1 MSSIADLIQRLK
13 AVTLNADAYKE
24 VRELLQALG
33 KFGLIELRLHPTN
46 EFIRA
51 RTLKDNETVRVVK
64 DLSYC
69 PHQFN
74 TTYQRASTPNKT
86 MFYSVLVQPEFTP
99 NGFLAMGRATGLLE
113 SWPLMRD
120 KASKDVQ
127 RIAYGKWTNTRD
139 MRLAAIVYK
148 DQFADNNPK
157 TEMLQKAFKRHVQQ
171 LQGFADETLAIT
183 ALLADEYSK
192 EPIPAQY
199 DYMLS
204 AIFTEIAI
212 EKGFDGIL
220 YPSVR
225 TAGQGLNVAIT
236 PDFVD
241 RYMEL
246 RAAGECTVLKNGELT
261 VVLNDTVAIIPR
273 GQNELKLRPFDDP
286 AKLAADKQHEMK
298 TLGLS

>member
-1 MSSIADLIQRLK
+1 MSNIAELIQRLK
-13 AVTLNADAYKE
+13 TISLNTDSHNE

-33 KFGLIELRLHPTN
+33 KFGLIELRQHPTN

-51 RTLKDNETVRVVK
+51 RTLKDDETVHVVR

-69 PHQFN
+69 PNHLN

-113 SWPLMRD
+113 SWPPMRD
-120 KASKDVQ
+120 KSSKGIQ
-127 RIAYGKWTNTRD
+127 KIAYGKWTNTRD
-139 MRLAAIVYK
+139 MKLAAIVYN
-148 DQFADNNPK
+148 DEFAVNNPK
-157 TEMLQKAFKRHVQQ
+157 TEMLHEAFKNHVQEIH
-171 LQGFADETLAIT
+171 GFADETLAIT
-183 ALLADEYSK
+183 GLLADEYSK
-192 EPIPAQY
+192 EPILTQY

-212 EKGFDGIL
+212 EKGFDGVL

-241 RYMEL
+241 RFMEL
-246 RAAGECTVLKNGELT
+246 TAAGECTVLKNGELT

-273 GQNELKLRPFDDP
+273 GQNDLKLRPFDDP
-286 AKLAADKQHEMK
+286 AKLEAEKKYEMNR
-298 TLGLS
+298 LGL